1 MCCVGRDLKE
11 QMHGTCAQLTE
22 LCPSCRS
29 VVSFKERPPECL
41 DLRYCHPNVGSAFGT
56 VESSRDIP

>member
-1 MCCVGRDLKE
+1 MGCVGRDLKE

-22 LCPSCRS
+22 LYPSCRS
-29 VVSFKERPPECL
+29 EVSLKERPPECL
-41 DLRYCHPNVGSAFGT
+41 DLMSCHTNVGSAFGT